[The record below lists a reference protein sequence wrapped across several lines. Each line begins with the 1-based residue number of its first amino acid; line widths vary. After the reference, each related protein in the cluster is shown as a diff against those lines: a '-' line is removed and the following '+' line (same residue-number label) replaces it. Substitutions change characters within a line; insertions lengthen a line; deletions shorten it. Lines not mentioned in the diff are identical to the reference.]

1 MRIKIDRAMS
11 LLVLERIARE
21 TCRLARSLLLFPILL
36 ILSFATIT
44 AQTQTFTKDDL
55 EYIL

>member
-11 LLVLERIARE
+11 LSSRGLPGKPVGSRE
-21 TCRLARSLLLFPILL
+21 AFPILL
-36 ILSFATIT
+36 ILSSATIK

-55 EYIL
+55 EYILELR